1 MEKVKLT
8 WRQRFEELPAYF
20 RWSPVPISAGVLFSW
35 GFDVDAL
42 LTVCQVLIAIFVYAV
57 KAPAD
62 SHWSPWPDSSRDY
75 LGGALVALVITFLAS
90 AVTDLT
96 GFLLGLLG

>member
-20 RWSPVPISAGVLFSW
+20 RWSPVPISAGALFSW
-35 GFDVDAL
+35 GFEIDTLVIVCLVL
-42 LTVCQVLIAIFVYAV
+42 LANFAYAV

-62 SHWSPWPDSSRDY
+62 SYWSSRPGSSHDY
-75 LGGALVALVITFLAS
+75 LGGVLMALVITFLAS